1 MNNFTNFYCDY
12 VGSIGESPI
21 NDYIR
26 TTSNILSDRIDNI
39 DIETSNISSN
49 ISSIYSNNLRNE
61 LWEVNPNNSK
71 CLIKTIRDNNIYD
84 TYIINGNIDGEIR
97 FKTLASA
104 GFNLGGLD
112 HNTKLDYLGRLKV
125 YHNYDLT
132 QPTILGGWYD
142 VDYEIAQLKA
152 DGVNTDIQLTVLDTA
167 VADIQA
173 VQLPAIT
180 TALATYSSLL
190 GNTQIITEVLTD
202 ELDWL
207 ITNDQLGIIRN
218 RTNNYNELAQSLGQY
233 QNAPVNFISKRIQ
246 EAGDLLQ
253 IGSIGAIGFGL
264 CAGLGALGE
273 LGKLRN
279 FASNVSPSNFTI
291 TPTQRRQLID
301 SNTSNQI
308 LVMDNIFNNTS
319 NINIIQG
326 FINSNITNQQ
336 FIPLLNTNELKFN
349 NVDLFDYLPYQSP
362 TPSGVYTTTTI
373 DANTFVYTF
382 TGTGQLIVPR
392 NTIVDILLVGAGG
405 RGGMNIYSGGGGA
418 GEVVYYPQY
427 AITAGT
433 YDITIGVDSSTTA
446 NRISKIT
453 KAGVNQLVALGGGDG
468 AYWNY
473 EFTAERTFPP
483 KAYNTATARSAST
496 IMGRSCQKY
505 TMTLNTTGITYGSG
519 TYELYVSSVNST
531 STSHDGYRMFDFD
544 NTTTINR
551 WACAA
556 GQYTATTGAPT
567 ALNTQ
572 YFIDNTYKGDWFVIK
587 LPYPIALTKYTIYQ
601 TTGYLDRSPKNFKVY
616 GSITGTSFDLLQTIT
631 GATYT
636 SRIYTNTGLSTNT
649 TPYQWYAFVVNN
661 LVGGTNST
669 LLDIVE
675 FKLYGKEPINVYS
688 SSIGGSGGGGWY
700 NPNVPALVKKGS
712 TFAISQ
718 NAQYSKATA
727 GYNPVDTPGSYYG
740 GSGGSST
747 GTGRFET
754 TITGTTTSYGLGG
767 YPTGG
772 TAYATPVA
780 TNYGDGGS
788 SGLTQGLA
796 FQGICIIRISTGFI
810 SVFNHF
816 TNWNKLLN
824 IQVGDGLFVDALNNN
839 KISTSWSKNLL
850 TNDIYNNNGGNVG
863 INVYNTTSILEK
875 LHIGDLGGQ
884 KGKFLLGTDYDH
896 LKISHDGYICAID
909 VGGADSYF
917 SIRMDYP
924 PDWTGYNSM
933 YYYDILTILGDGS
946 GFVGIQNTAPT
957 CAFDVIGA
965 IKCSGNLTAGGDL
978 NCRNAYFNNQNIS
991 GITTATITQ
1000 LNGTAISLSGS
1011 MNVPTIVPTY
1021 INSCSTASIATL
1033 NSTTIN
1039 ATTFNGLVNF
1049 TNGSWNTSADGKL
1062 RMYFAANSHSY
1073 WGTYNSHI
1081 FRNATDADIVTIDTI
1096 GNITC
1101 AFETISTANTDHLG
1115 ILFNSPS
1122 VGTSVIRR
1130 MCSLLNT
1137 FTGYHRCFIEDE
1149 KFDIN
1154 DWENFRK
1161 EYEGRVVI
1169 SSGKIKTHLKD
1180 GEEVK
1185 EWTAFSGKDGIT
1197 IEDAL
1202 PIIELSRKKK
1212 DKRIYGVL
1220 GSYNRGNSA
1229 NDRMIINGC
1238 GEGAIWVVNS
1248 NGNIENGDLLQT
1260 SDHLGYAE
1268 RQDDN
1273 LIRNYTIGKVVM
1285 DCNFELDSPEYRCE
1299 DLGNGI
1305 RRAFLACV
1313 YMSA

>member
-1 MNNFTNFYCDY
+1 MNNDFANYY
-12 VGSIGESPI
+12 Y
-21 NDYIR
+21 DYIGA
-26 TTSNILSDRIDNI
+26 TGTHTISDYIDYTSNILNDKINNI
-39 DIETSNISSN
+39 DFTTINSNITNLSN
-49 ISSIYSNNLRNE
+49 QTYHINSNNPMAL
-61 LWEVNPNNSK
+61 VKSITYSGIPH
-71 CLIKTIRDNNIYD
+71 
-84 TYIINGNIDGEIR
+84 TYIINSNINGEIR
-97 FKTLASA
+97 F
-104 GFNLGGLD
+104 
-112 HNTKLDYLGRLKV
+112 NTYFSYTATDDPINNYAVKIDSFGKLYV
-125 YHNYDLT
+125 YHKYNIL
-132 QPTILGGWYD
+132 QPTFPAGWYD
-142 VDYEIAQLKA
+142 LEGEVLGLKA
-152 DGVNTDIQLTVLDTA
+152 DGINTDAQLSALEVFQYNATNQ
-167 VADIQA
+167 I
-173 VQLPAIT
+173 
-180 TALATYSSLL
+180 TALQALTGVQQVEIVNLQEQVEMLGFVSGNEMYLIQGAQNFETLRTAFGRFSQLISQNYKDRLLQATTV
-190 GNTQIITEVLTD
+190 GIG
-202 ELDWL
+202 
-207 ITNDQLGIIRN
+207 LGIPMILSSATDYMN
-218 RTNNYNELAQSLGQY
+218 REYYYRL
-233 QNAPVNFISKRIQ
+233 
-246 EAGDLLQ
+246 
-253 IGSIGAIGFGL
+253 
-264 CAGLGALGE
+264 
-273 LGKLRN
+273 
-279 FASNVSPSNFTI
+279 ASNFSNAYLPSLT
-291 TPTQRRQLID
+291 TEERRILYSCND
-301 SNTSNQI
+301 DGYNSNTSNYNYYTCN
-308 LVMDNIFNNTS
+308 LG
-319 NINIIQG
+319 IIQG

-336 FIPLLNTNELKFN
+336 FIPNLNTNEIKFN

-373 DANTFVYTF
+373 DANTFAYTF

-405 RGGMNIYSGGGGA
+405 RGGINIYSGGGGS
-418 GEVVYYPQY
+418 GEIVYYPQY
-427 AITAGT
+427 SISAGV
-433 YDITIGVDSSTTA
+433 YDITIGLDSATPA

-468 AYWNY
+468 AYWDY
-473 EFTAERTFPP
+473 QFTAERTFPP
-483 KAYNTATARSAST
+483 KAYTSTTTRSGST

-505 TMTLNTTGITYGSG
+505 TMTLSTTSITYGSG
-519 TYELYVSSVNST
+519 TYELYVSSVYST
-531 STSHDGYRMFDFD
+531 STSYDGYRMFDFD
-544 NTTTINR
+544 NTTTLNR
-551 WACAA
+551 WAAAA
-556 GQYTATTGAPT
+556 GQYSLTTGAIGPLT
-567 ALNTQ
+567 TQ
-572 YFIDNTYKGDWFVIK
+572 YFIDTAYKGDWFVIK

-601 TTGYLDRSPKNFKVY
+601 TTGLLDRAPKNFRVY
-616 GSITGTSFDLLQTIT
+616 GSIAGTSFNLLQDIT

-700 NPNVPALVKKGS
+700 NPNLPALVKKGS

-727 GYNPVDTPGSYYG
+727 GYNPVDTGTFFG
-740 GSGGSST
+740 GSGGSAT
-747 GTGRFET
+747 GTGRFST

-767 YPTGG
+767 YSTGG
-772 TAYATPVA
+772 TAYTTPVA

-788 SGLTQGLA
+788 SGLTRGLG
-796 FQGICIIRISTGFI
+796 FQGVCIIRISTQFI

-839 KISTSWSKNLL
+839 RISTSWSKNLI
-850 TNDIYNNNGGNVG
+850 TNDIYNNNGGNLG
-863 INVYNTTSILEK
+863 INVYNSTVILEK

-896 LKISHDGYICAID
+896 LKLSHDGYNAYLDI
-909 VGGADSYF
+909 GGCDSYF
-917 SIRMDYP
+917 SIRIDYP
-924 PDWTGYNSM
+924 PDWVNYSSM

-957 CAFDVIGA
+957 CEFDVNGS

-1011 MNVPTIVPTY
+1011 MTVPTISPTY
-1021 INSCSTASIATL
+1021 INSCTSASIATV
-1033 NSTTIN
+1033 NATTLN

-1081 FRNATDADIVTIDTI
+1081 FRNAVDADIVTIDTI

-1101 AFETISTANTDHLG
+1101 AFETISTTNTDHLG

-1137 FTGYHRCFIEDE
+1137 FTGFHRCFIEDE

-1161 EYEGRVVI
+1161 EYMGRVVI
-1169 SSGKIKTHLKD
+1169 STGKIKTHIKD
-1180 GEEVK
+1180 SEEVK
-1185 EWTAFSGKDGIT
+1185 EWTAFTGKDGIT

-1238 GEGAIWVVNS
+1238 GEGGIWCVNS
-1248 NGNIENGDLLQT
+1248 NGNLENGDLLQT

-1268 RQDDN
+1268 KQDDD

-1285 DCNFELDSPEYRCE
+1285 DCNFELDSPEYKCE
-1299 DLGNGI
+1299 EIEGGI

-1313 YMSA
+1313 YMSS

>member
-1 MNNFTNFYCDY
+1 MNNYFTNYDY
-12 VGSIGESPI
+12 IGATGNSPI
-21 NDYIR
+21 NDYIDI
-26 TTSNILSDRIDNI
+26 TSNTLNTKIDNI
-39 DIETSNISSN
+39 NIIN
-49 ISSIYSNNLRNE
+49 TTAITNLDNYYKR
-61 LWEVNPNNSK
+61 
-71 CLIKTIRDNNIYD
+71 LIQYKLESGIDN
-84 TYIINGNIDGEIR
+84 TYIYNCNIGGEIK
-97 FKTLASA
+97 FFIPVPYYDPVENAS
-104 GFNLGGLD
+104 GQPYRVKINPLG
-112 HNTKLDYLGRLKV
+112 KLYL
-125 YHNYDLT
+125 YYNYNPLISLT
-132 QPTILGGWYD
+132 DPEDWYD
-142 VDYEIAQLKA
+142 VINLIMGTRAS
-152 DGVNTDIQLTVLDTA
+152 VNTQGI
-167 VADIQA
+167 
-173 VQLPAIT
+173 AIT
-180 TALATYSSLL
+180 AIQGQVAVLFSQQNANNIIFGNRIDEISRQVFNNYENTNWSLL
-190 GNTQIITEVLTD
+190 TNTYPNVAGSFTNMVERFFYNNILQSP
-202 ELDWL
+202 L
-207 ITNDQLGIIRN
+207 ITGGLGLTGIGGIIGGAV
-218 RTNNYNELAQSLGQY
+218 YGLHYSQ
-233 QNAPVNFISKRIQ
+233 
-246 EAGDLLQ
+246 Q
-253 IGSIGAIGFGL
+253 IGVIL
-264 CAGLGALGE
+264 E
-273 LGKLRN
+273 QYTKYH
-279 FASNVSPSNFTI
+279 
-291 TPTQRRQLID
+291 ID
-301 SNTSNQI
+301 SNTNLSLADKSN
-308 LVMDNIFNNTS
+308 LKTLTS
-319 NINIIQG
+319 NLYVSNIINYNCNLCNLCLYNG
-326 FINSNITNQQ
+326 FVNCNITNQQ
-336 FIPLLNTNELKFN
+336 FIPNLNTNEIKFN

-362 TPSGVYTTTTI
+362 TPSGIYTTTTI
-373 DANTFVYTF
+373 DANTFAYTF

-405 RGGMNIYSGGGGA
+405 RGGINIYAGGGGA

-427 AITAGT
+427 PITAGT
-433 YDITIGVDSSTTA
+433 YDITIGVDSATTSA
-446 NRISKIT
+446 RISSIK
-453 KAGVNQLVALGGGDG
+453 KAGVNQLVALGGGNG

-483 KAYNTATARSAST
+483 KAYTSTTTRSGSS

-505 TMTLNTTGITYGSG
+505 TMTLSTTGIIFGSG
-519 TYELYVSSVNST
+519 TYELYVSSVYST
-531 STSHDGYRMFDFD
+531 STSYDGVKMFDYD
-544 NTTTINR
+544 NTTTLNR
-551 WACAA
+551 WAAAA
-556 GQYTATTGAPT
+556 GQYLVTTGAPSP
-567 ALNTQ
+567 LNNQ
-572 YFIDNTYKGDWFVIK
+572 YFIDTAYKGDWFVIK
-587 LPYPIALTKYTIYQ
+587 LPYPIVLTKYTIYQ
-601 TTGYLDRSPKNFKVY
+601 TTGLLERAPKNFRVY
-616 GSITGTSFDLLQTIT
+616 GGITATSFNLLQDIT

-636 SRIYTNTGLSTNT
+636 SRVYTNSALSTNT

-661 LVGGTNST
+661 LVGGTNSS

-727 GYNPVDTPGSYYG
+727 GYNPVDTGTFFG
-740 GSGGSST
+740 GSGGSAL

-767 YPTGG
+767 YPSGG

-788 SGLTQGLA
+788 SGLTQGLG
-796 FQGICIIRISTGFI
+796 FQGVCIIRISTGFI

-850 TNDIYNNNGGNVG
+850 TNDIYNNNGGNLGV
-863 INVYNTTSILEK
+863 NVYNTTSILEK

-896 LKISHDGYICAID
+896 IKLSHDGYNAYLDI
-909 VGGADSYF
+909 GGCDSYF
-917 SIRMDYP
+917 SIRIDYP
-924 PDWTGYNSM
+924 PDWTAYNSM
-933 YYYDILTILGDGS
+933 YYYDIITILGDGS

-1000 LNGTAISLSGS
+1000 LNGTSISLSGS
-1011 MNVPTIVPTY
+1011 MSVPTISPTY
-1021 INSCSTASIATL
+1021 INSCTSASITTL
-1033 NSTTIN
+1033 NSTTLN

-1081 FRNATDADIVTIDTI
+1081 FRNAVDADIVTIDTI

-1101 AFETISTANTDHLG
+1101 AFETISTSGTDHLG

-1169 SSGKIKTHLKD
+1169 STGKIKTHIRD

-1185 EWTAFSGKDGIT
+1185 EWTAFTGKDGIT

-1229 NDRMIINGC
+1229 NDRMIVNGC

-1268 RQDDN
+1268 RQDDD

-1299 DLGNGI
+1299 ELEGGI
-1305 RRAFLACV
+1305 RRAYLACV

>member
-1 MNNFTNFYCDY
+1 MNNYANNYFNY
-12 VGSIGESPI
+12 IGASGEYTIS
-21 NDYIR
+21 DYIDHA
-26 TTSNILSDRIDNI
+26 SNILNTRIDNI
-39 DIETSNISSN
+39 NIETSNISSN
-49 ISSIYSNNLRNE
+49 ISSNYTQILRNE
-61 LWEVNPNNSK
+61 LWEINPNNPK
-71 CLIKTIRDNNIYD
+71 CLIKSIKDNNIDD
-84 TYIINGNIDGEIR
+84 TYIINSNTDGEIR
-97 FKTLASA
+97 FRTLASS

-167 VADIQA
+167 VADIQT

-180 TALATYSSLL
+180 SALTTYGTLI
-190 GNTQIITEVLTD
+190 GNTQLITETLTD
-202 ELDWL
+202 QLDWL
-207 ITNDQLGIIRN
+207 ITNDQLALIRN

-233 QNAPVNFISKRIQ
+233 QNAPRNFISSRIQ

-253 IGSIGAIGFGL
+253 IGSIGSIGFGL
-264 CAGLGALGE
+264 CACLGALGE

-291 TPTQRRQLID
+291 TPTQRKQLID

-308 LVMDNIFNNTS
+308 LVMNDIFS
-319 NINIIQG
+319 NISNVNIIQG

-362 TPSGVYTTTTI
+362 IPSGIYTTTTI
-373 DANTFVYTF
+373 DANTFAYTF
-382 TGTGQLIVPR
+382 TGSGQLIVPS

-427 AITAGT
+427 PITAGT
-433 YDITIGVDSSTTA
+433 YDITVGIDNAIPA

-453 KAGVNQLVALGGGDG
+453 KSGVNQLVALGGGDG

-473 EFTAERTFPP
+473 EFTTERTFPP
-483 KAYNTATARSAST
+483 KAYTSTTTRSVST

-519 TYELYVSSVNST
+519 VYELYVSSVYST
-531 STSHDGYRMFDFD
+531 STSYDGYRMFDYD
-544 NTTTINR
+544 NTTTLNR
-551 WACAA
+551 WAAAA
-556 GQYTATTGAPT
+556 GQYSLTTGAPT
-567 ALNTQ
+567 ALNNQ

-587 LPYPIALTKYTIYQ
+587 LPYPIALTKYQIYQ
-601 TTGYLDRSPKNFKVY
+601 TTGLLDRAPKNFKVY
-616 GSITGTSFDLLQTIT
+616 GSIAGTSFNLLQTIT
-631 GATYT
+631 GATYA
-636 SRIYTNTGLSTNT
+636 SRIYTDTALSTNT

-688 SSIGGSGGGGWY
+688 STIGGSGGGGWY
-700 NPNVPALVKKGS
+700 NPNLPALVKKGS

-718 NAQYSKATA
+718 NVQYSKATA
-727 GYNPVDTPGSYYG
+727 GLNPVDTGSYFG
-740 GSGGSST
+740 GSGGSAT
-747 GTGRFET
+747 GTGRFST
-754 TITGTTTSYGLGG
+754 TITGTTTNYGLGG

-772 TAYATPVA
+772 TAYATPLS

-788 SGLTQGLA
+788 SGLSRGSGYQGV
-796 FQGICIIRISTGFI
+796 CIIRISTQFI

-816 TNWNKLLN
+816 INWNKLLN
-824 IQVGDGLFVDALNNN
+824 IQLGDGLSVDPLNDN
-839 KISTSWSKNLL
+839 KISTSWSKNVL
-850 TNDIYNNNGGNVG
+850 TNDIYNNNGGNLGV
-863 INVYNTTSILEK
+863 NVYNTTSILEK

-896 LKISHDGYICAID
+896 IKLSHDGYNAYLDI
-909 VGGADSYF
+909 GGADSYF

-924 PDWTGYNSM
+924 PDWVGYNSM
-933 YYYDILTILGDGS
+933 YYYDIISILGDGS

-957 CAFDVIGA
+957 CAFDVIGD
-965 IKCSGNLTAGGDL
+965 IKCSGNLTAGADL
-978 NCRNAYFNNQNIS
+978 NCRNAYFNNQTIS
-991 GITTATITQ
+991 GISTLTATQI
-1000 LNGTAISLSGS
+1000 NGTAISLSGS
-1011 MNVPTIVPTY
+1011 MSVPTLSATY
-1021 INSCSTASIATL
+1021 INSCTSASIGTV
-1033 NSTTIN
+1033 NSTTVN

-1049 TNGSWNTSADGKL
+1049 TNGSWNTSADGKY

-1073 WGTYNSHI
+1073 WASYNSHI
-1081 FRNATDADIVTIDTI
+1081 FRNAVDADICTIDNI

-1101 AFETISTANTDHLG
+1101 AFETISTSGTDHLG

-1169 SSGKIKTHLKD
+1169 STGKIKTHIRD

-1185 EWTAFSGKDGIT
+1185 EWTAFTGKDGIT

-1202 PIIELSRKKK
+1202 PIIKLSRKRK
-1212 DKRIYGVL
+1212 DKRVYGVL
-1220 GSYNRGNSA
+1220 GSPNRGNSA
-1229 NDRMIINGC
+1229 NDRMIVNGC
-1238 GEGAIWVVNS
+1238 GEGAVWVINT

-1268 RQDDN
+1268 KQDDD
-1273 LIRNYTIGKVVM
+1273 LIKNYTIGKVVI
-1285 DCNFELDSPEYRCE
+1285 DCTFELDSLDYKCE